1 MNPNQPTNN
10 LYSTPN
16 AAPAP
21 ANRPSVVEPVRTTTL
36 PEFRHESPAKTVA
49 IILLTL
55 TTVAFV
61 GLFIW
66 MYVKWDDA
74 SSDLNA
80 KIDAA
85 KAEAINET
93 TIALEDEFAEREKN
107 PYSTFS
113 GPEDYGNLSFP
124 YPKTWSLFIYQD
136 AHNGGNF
143 EAYFNPGGVQPMSQE
158 TVNALRL
165 TITNSSFEMT
175 TASYESYVKNGTMDL
190 KIINVN
196 KGASTAN
203 VYYGTLPSRA
213 NGIVA
218 IIKIRD
224 KTAVLQTDSAEVFSS
239 EFEKILSSL
248 VFNS

>member
-10 LYSTPN
+10 LYSAPN
-16 AAPAP
+16 SAPAP
-21 ANRPSVVEPVRTTTL
+21 QNRPSIVEPVRTTTL
-36 PEFRHESPAKTVA
+36 PEFRRESPAKTVA

-55 TTVAFV
+55 TTVAFI

-66 MYVKWDDA
+66 MYMKWDDA
-74 SSDLNA
+74 SSDLNS

-85 KAEAINET
+85 KAEAVFET
-93 TIALEDEFAEREKN
+93 TVALEDEFAEREKN

-124 YPKTWSLFIYQD
+124 YPKTWSLYVSQD
-136 AHNGGNF
+136 AHSGGNF
-143 EAYFNPGGVQPMSQE
+143 EAYFNPGGVQPTSQE
-158 TVNALRL
+158 TINALRL
-165 TITNSSFEMT
+165 TITNSSFESMNS
-175 TASYESYVKNGTMDL
+175 SYESYIQNGTMSL
-190 KIINVN
+190 KVINVN
-196 KGASTAN
+196 NGASTAN
-203 VYYGTLPSRA
+203 VYYGTLPSRLIGA
-213 NGIVA
+213 VA

-224 KTAVLQTDSAEVFSS
+224 KTAILQTDSSEVFGT